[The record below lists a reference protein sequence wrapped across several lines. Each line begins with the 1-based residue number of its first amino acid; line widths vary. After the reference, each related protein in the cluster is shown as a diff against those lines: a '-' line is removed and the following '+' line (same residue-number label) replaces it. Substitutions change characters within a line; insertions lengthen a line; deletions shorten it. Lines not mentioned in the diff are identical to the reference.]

1 MESASPDLGFR
12 IKDNDFWLSGFDAQ
26 SIQNIEKMTTTKKHV
41 LIFGS
46 EGEGI
51 RQITKKNCDFLFRI
65 PISKKIDILNVQ
77 RCNINH
83 FLIVF
88 YFY

>member
-1 MESASPDLGFR
+1 MA
-12 IKDNDFWLSGFDAQ
+12 FWLDAQ

-65 PISKKIDILNVQ
+65 PISKKIDSLNVSNA
-77 RCNINH
+77 CSIALYEHYKNH
-83 FLIVF
+83 K
-88 YFY
+88 